1 MKIPSPIKACG
12 TRFYKYSSA
21 AHLDWLKV
29 ILLQHELYLPSLP
42 ELNDP
47 TDGRPKLALLSEDQM
62 VSFLHDAWC
71 RNNPNATF
79 QRQSKEAEIIRYNVQ
94 LHGGAKLIG
103 EFSHVLNDQL
113 KGYRV
118 YSMSKRY
125 DNFGSWAKYAAD
137 HTGYCLEFVNE
148 GPLFEHALEVIYGD
162 SIQMDVTNPDH
173 RRGYWFYCKRQDW
186 SNEEE
191 VRLVLRRGQESKVKI
206 EPKWLSRIVL
216 GWHMSKEHETAIR
229 EWAKQ
234 RTPELA
240 VARAH
245 YDEVDQAIKLK

>member
-1 MKIPSPIKACG
+1 
-12 TRFYKYSSA
+12 
-21 AHLDWLKV
+21 
-29 ILLQHELYLPSLP
+29 
-42 ELNDP
+42 
-47 TDGRPKLALLSEDQM
+47 
-62 VSFLHDAWC
+62 
-71 RNNPNATF
+71 
-79 QRQSKEAEIIRYNVQ
+79 
-94 LHGGAKLIG
+94 
-103 EFSHVLNDQL
+103 
-113 KGYRV
+113 
-118 YSMSKRY
+118 
-125 DNFGSWAKYAAD
+125 
-137 HTGYCLEFVNE
+137 
-148 GPLFEHALEVIYGD
+148 
-162 SIQMDVTNPDH
+162 MDVTNPDH